1 MDDTIKEL
9 EKSLEMLKHEIDK
22 LKRNSELKEG
32 LDELKRNSELKEESD
47 ELADKYLKESK
58 LDELV
63 DKYLKESKKVEVHD
77 KNVTS
82 GVPVFIMEYV
92 SQLNERE
99 GEKYKEKILDILKFM
114 DIYFKFC
121 VIKEEAHKKE
131 TDKNNE

>member
-32 LDELKRNSELKEESD
+32 SD
-47 ELADKYLKESK
+47 ELA
-58 LDELV
+58 